1 MIRQTKIE
9 NWKRRYLFNTTVH
22 TPTLDPM
29 ALDQLRPFKGHD
41 GGSLLGNLIE
51 VYLELLPGRVG
62 SLLKAH
68 QDGDAQA
75 VFKIAH
81 TLKSTSASLG
91 AYRLQGFCQRLE
103 DAGRIEDL
111 SGTVDVLSSFEA
123 EALKV
128 RDALLE
134 EQKRLRS

>member
-1 MIRQTKIE
+1 M
-9 NWKRRYLFNTTVH
+9 H

-29 ALDQLRPFKGHD
+29 ALDQLRPFKGHE

-51 VYLELLPGRVG
+51 VYLEQLPGRVEG
-62 SLLKAH
+62 LLRACR
-68 QDGDAQA
+68 DGDAHT

-103 DAGRIEDL
+103 DAGRMEDL
-111 SGTVDVLSSFEA
+111 SGMEAVLPLFES
-123 EALKV
+123 EAQKV
-128 RDALLE
+128 RDALWDEHRKLAP
-134 EQKRLRS
+134 